1 MLTGIRECK
10 AFYLSLLDQSDHMKE
25 DMLSRKEKILQ
36 SALSLFAEKGYS
48 DTSTKEISAQAGVS
62 EALIFKHFGNKDAL
76 LAHLIKAGYRRVLQ
90 QHRGMLTYKNA
101 KDFLKN
107 MISLPHKLVTEE
119 PIFWKMQKRLS
130 HMPFSKS
137 QHELFIKPVQ
147 PIILRAFTELDYDSP
162 EIETEFLLLVID
174 MLWKKEACNELDH
187 AENLIL
193 LLEKKYNLD

>member
-1 MLTGIRECK
+1 
-10 AFYLSLLDQSDHMKE
+10 MKE
-25 DMLSRKEKILQ
+25 DMYSRKERIMH
-36 SALSLFAEKGYS
+36 SALNLFAEKGYS
-48 DTSTKEISAQAGVS
+48 DTSTKEISIHAGVS

-76 LAHLIKAGYRRVLQ
+76 LSHLIKAGYRRVLQ

-119 PIFWKMQKRLS
+119 PLFWKMQRRLS
-130 HMPFSKS
+130 YMSFSKS

-147 PIILRAFTELDYDSP
+147 PIILKAFTELGYETP

-174 MLWKKEACNELDH
+174 MLWKKEAFNELEH
-187 AENLIL
+187 PEEVTL
-193 LLEKKYNLD
+193 LLEKKYNLI